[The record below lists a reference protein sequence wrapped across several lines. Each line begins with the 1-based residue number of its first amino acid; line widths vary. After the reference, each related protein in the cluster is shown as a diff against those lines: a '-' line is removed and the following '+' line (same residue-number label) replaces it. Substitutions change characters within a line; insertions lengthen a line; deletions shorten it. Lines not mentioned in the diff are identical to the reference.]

1 MCGIN
6 GIIQLSDLIDL
17 CDPINKMNDVII
29 HRGPDD
35 DGIFYDNNV
44 AIGMRRLSIID
55 LTGGKQPIFNEKK
68 DLVIVF
74 NGEIYNYK
82 DIKKNLTNKGVI
94 FKTNS
99 DTETILKGFEYYGID
114 IVKKLNGMFSFII
127 YDIKNNKVFIARDRT
142 GEKPLFYTKLNSKFL
157 ISSEL
162 KSIVAV
168 LPDFG
173 IKKPNISISALNLFF
188 SLTYIPAPYCIYENI
203 YKLLPGNWI
212 ELNVDNLD
220 FSVNKYWE
228 VDTTNDQDTIM
239 DYKHAQKKLTNL
251 LFDSVEKRMIADVPI
266 GSFLSGGVDS
276 SIITSIMAKI
286 NSGSKINTFSLISDN
301 KNFDE
306 SDRSSSVAKHLKTI
320 HHPLIIDIEYSKSI
334 IGDIILNYD
343 EPFADSSAIP
353 TYFVSKLT
361 SKFVKVALTGDGGD
375 ETFGG
380 YNRYLMP
387 AYSKKYKK
395 IVPYKIHN
403 KIVKPLSNLFRQ
415 KNDDR
420 GLLFKIQKFSDS
432 IGISEN
438 DDIINIMS
446 LGFTNE
452 NKENLLTKSKFENTN
467 SNVLLKILND
477 ANAFSILDKSR
488 YIDLKISLE
497 GDMLTKVDRASM
509 LASIE
514 CRAPL
519 LDHRLIDFSYKLP
532 SDYLIKNNETK
543 FILKDTFKDLLPKG
557 LFNKPK
563 KGFGVP
569 VGDWLRNDFKDE
581 LISLT
586 NREYLI
592 DQNIFNENYIKQLVD
607 EHLKSY
613 RDHTFK
619 LWTIFCFQKWYKNIY
634 ENA

>member
-1 MCGIN
+1 
-6 GIIQLSDLIDL
+6 
-17 CDPINKMNDVII
+17 
-29 HRGPDD
+29 
-35 DGIFYDNNV
+35 
-44 AIGMRRLSIID
+44 
-55 LTGGKQPIFNEKK
+55 
-68 DLVIVF
+68 
-74 NGEIYNYK
+74 
-82 DIKKNLTNKGVI
+82 
-94 FKTNS
+94 
-99 DTETILKGFEYYGID
+99 
-114 IVKKLNGMFSFII
+114 
-127 YDIKNNKVFIARDRT
+127 
-142 GEKPLFYTKLNSKFL
+142 
-157 ISSEL
+157 
-162 KSIVAV
+162 
-168 LPDFG
+168 
-173 IKKPNISISALNLFF
+173 
-188 SLTYIPAPYCIYENI
+188 
-203 YKLLPGNWI
+203 
-212 ELNVDNLD
+212 
-220 FSVNKYWE
+220 
-228 VDTTNDQDTIM
+228 
-239 DYKHAQKKLTNL
+239 
-251 LFDSVEKRMIADVPI
+251 
-266 GSFLSGGVDS
+266 
-276 SIITSIMAKI
+276 
-286 NSGSKINTFSLISDN
+286 
-301 KNFDE
+301 
-306 SDRSSSVAKHLKTI
+306 
-320 HHPLIIDIEYSKSI
+320 
-334 IGDIILNYD
+334 
-343 EPFADSSAIP
+343 
-353 TYFVSKLT
+353 
-361 SKFVKVALTGDGGD
+361 
-375 ETFGG
+375 
-380 YNRYLMP
+380 
-387 AYSKKYKK
+387 
-395 IVPYKIHN
+395 
-403 KIVKPLSNLFRQ
+403 
-415 KNDDR
+415 
-420 GLLFKIQKFSDS
+420 
-432 IGISEN
+432 
-438 DDIINIMS
+438 MS

>member
-6 GIIQLSDLIDL
+6 AIIQLGKSIDL
-17 CDPINKMNDVII
+17 SNAISKMNNVII

-35 DGIFYDNNV
+35 DGIFYDSNV

-55 LTGGKQPIFNEKK
+55 LISGKQPIFNEKN
-68 DLVIVF
+68 DLAIVF

-82 DIKKNLTNKGVI
+82 DIKKELINNGVT

-114 IVKKLNGMFSFII
+114 IVKKLNGMFSFVI

-142 GEKPLFYTKLNSKFL
+142 GEKPLYYTKLNSKFL
-157 ISSEL
+157 VSSEL
-162 KSIVAV
+162 KSIVSIF
-168 LPDFG
+168 PDLG
-173 IKKPNISISALNLFF
+173 IIKPKISTTALNLFF

-212 ELNVDNLD
+212 ELNVDNLN
-220 FSVNKYWE
+220 FSINKYWE
-228 VDTTNDQDTIM
+228 VNTINNKEPIN
-239 DYKHAQKKLTNL
+239 DYKYAQKKLTNL

-276 SIITSIMAKI
+276 SIITSIMTKI
-286 NSGSKINTFSLISDN
+286 NSGSNINTFSLVSDN

-306 SDRSSSVAKHLKTI
+306 SDRSSSVAKYLQTN
-320 HHPLIIDIEYSKSI
+320 HHPLLIDIEHSKSL

-353 TYFVSKLT
+353 TYFVSKMT
-361 SKFVKVALTGDGGD
+361 SKYVKVALTGDGGD
-375 ETFGG
+375 EIFGG

-387 AYSKKYKK
+387 TYAKRYKR
-395 IVPYKIHN
+395 IVPFNIHK
-403 KIVKPLSNLFRQ
+403 KIVKPFSNLFRQ

-420 GLLFKIQKFSDS
+420 GILFKIQKFSNS
-432 IGISEN
+432 IGISDI

-446 LGFTNE
+446 LGFTND
-452 NKENLLTKSKFENTN
+452 NKRNLLNKNNFEDTNT
-467 SNVLLKILND
+467 NVLLKTFNGT
-477 ANAFSILDKSR
+477 NFFTILDKSR
-488 YIDLKISLE
+488 FIDLKISLE
-497 GDMLTKVDRASM
+497 GDMLTKVDRSSM

-514 CRAPL
+514 CRAPF
-519 LDHRLIDFSYKLP
+519 LDHRLIDFSYNL
-532 SDYLIKNNETK
+532 SSEFLIKNNETK
-543 FILKDTFKDLLPKG
+543 FILKDTFKDMLPKG

-563 KGFGVP
+563 SGFGVP
-569 VGDWLRNDFKDE
+569 VGDWLRNDLKDE
-581 LISLT
+581 LINLT

-592 DQNIFNENYIKQLVD
+592 HQNIFNENLIIQLVD
-607 EHLKSY
+607 EHLTSY

-634 ENA
+634 EHA